1 MAASDPKRTRTSAV
15 RTWRATARLDGGS
28 ESFKIPEQPNAL
40 RGADWVQSKDLLK
53 FRWVGSSGQHSMY
66 RQSRSWPIV
75 SLLVA
80 GVFVTLMSGSAR
92 AFKEDGLQSGM
103 EMDDAVLVFRAS
115 FGQGTDATFPGTG
128 IRAYTNLNSPARAIY
143 SCHDRLTAYEKEL
156 PGEDRGAFTAAV
168 EAESRKL
175 GKAEHTVKRGTVPM
189 VKNGKFANLP
199 TIDEAF
205 SWKISADETER
216 ITLSSIGT
224 DTPTIHLLRFVRND
238 CGIGD

>member
-1 MAASDPKRTRTSAV
+1 
-15 RTWRATARLDGGS
+15 
-28 ESFKIPEQPNAL
+28 
-40 RGADWVQSKDLLK
+40 
-53 FRWVGSSGQHSMY
+53 MY

-75 SLLVA
+75 SLLVI
-80 GVFVTLMSGSAR
+80 GVFVTSITGSAV

-103 EMDDAVLVFRAS
+103 EMDAALQVFRAS
-115 FGQGTDATFPGTG
+115 FGEGAESTFPGTA
-128 IRAYTNLNSPARAIY
+128 IRAYTSINGPARAIY

-156 PGEDRGAFTAAV
+156 PAEDRQAFTVAV

-175 GKAEHTVKRGTVPM
+175 GKADHTVKRGTVPM

-199 TIDEAF
+199 TTDETF
-205 SWKISADETER
+205 SWKISVDETEQL
-216 ITLSSIGT
+216 TLSSIDS

>member
-1 MAASDPKRTRTSAV
+1 LT
-15 RTWRATARLDGGS
+15 
-28 ESFKIPEQPNAL
+28 
-40 RGADWVQSKDLLK
+40 
-53 FRWVGSSGQHSMY
+53 
-66 RQSRSWPIV
+66 
-75 SLLVA
+75 
-80 GVFVTLMSGSAR
+80 SGSAV
-92 AFKEDGLQSGM
+92 AFQEDGLQSGM
-103 EMDDAVLVFRAS
+103 EMDDALQVFRAS
-115 FGQGTDATFPGTG
+115 FGQGTESTFPGTG
-128 IRAYTNLNSPARAIY
+128 IRAYTSFKSPVRGIY

-156 PGEDRGAFTAAV
+156 SGEDRQAFTVAV

-205 SWKISADETER
+205 SWKISADETEQL
-216 ITLSSIGT
+216 TLSSIDS